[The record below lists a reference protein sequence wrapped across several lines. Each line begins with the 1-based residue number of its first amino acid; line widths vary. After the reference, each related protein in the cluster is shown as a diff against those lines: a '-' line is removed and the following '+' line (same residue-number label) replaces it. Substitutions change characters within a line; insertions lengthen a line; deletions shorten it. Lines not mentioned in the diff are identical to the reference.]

1 MEERLKKLG
10 KKQLSELK
18 FTEQHRQN
26 IYRAIDREQKSDE
39 EILIATLQLLNEK
52 RTGFELLH
60 LLEGRN
66 IKKFIDQEGSLYLL
80 LHELEQKEWIASL
93 WTDDHL
99 KYYYLQDKGRKV
111 LMKAEEKQRRNST
124 ATLKGLLGG
133 NILYE

>member
-18 FTEQHRQN
+18 FTEQHRKN

-52 RTGFELLH
+52 RTGFELLQ

-66 IKKFIDQEGSLYLL
+66 IKKFMNQEGSLYLL
-80 LHELEQKEWIASL
+80 LHELELKEWIASL
-93 WTDDHL
+93 WADDHL

-111 LMKAEEKQRRNST
+111 LMKAEEKQQKNSP
-124 ATLKGLLGG
+124 ALKDLLGG
-133 NILYE
+133 DILYE

>member
-18 FTEQHRQN
+18 FTEQHRKN
-26 IYRAIDREQKSDE
+26 IYRAIDREQKNDE

-52 RTGFELLH
+52 RTGFELLQ

-66 IKKFIDQEGSLYLL
+66 IKKFMNQEGSLYLL
-80 LHELEQKEWIASL
+80 LHELEQKEWISSL
-93 WTDDHL
+93 WADDHL

-111 LMKAEEKQRRNST
+111 LMKAEKKQQRNSP
-124 ATLKGLLGG
+124 ALKDLLRGD
-133 NILYE
+133 ILYE

>member
-18 FTEQHRQN
+18 FTEQHRKN
-26 IYRAIDREQKSDE
+26 IYRAIDREQKNDE

-52 RTGFELLH
+52 RTGFELLQ

-66 IKKFIDQEGSLYLL
+66 IKKFMNQEGSLYLL

-93 WTDDHL
+93 WADDHL

-111 LMKAEEKQRRNST
+111 LMKAEKKQQRNSP
-124 ATLKGLLGG
+124 ALNDLLEGD
-133 NILYE
+133 ILYG